1 MAWGRKPK
9 WSFEDAVECYPE
21 LIMPRPRT
29 TVAEFLA
36 QRREEDAEAKALE
49 AYFKEIKEKE
59 KEKSKVKE
67 ATAQEKRELA
77 LIMFLLSPIP
87 GFAILHMLAF
97 MYHHLPKF

>member
-1 MAWGRKPK
+1 MAWGRRTPK
-9 WSFEDAVECYPE
+9 FEMCEDDILPYI
-21 LIMPRPRT
+21 LPRQRMS
-29 TVAEFLA
+29 VAEFIA
-36 QRREEDAEAKALE
+36 QRREENADDEALKA
-49 AYFKEIKEKE
+49 YVKSIVDKD